1 MRPARRIPIR
11 SAQRKADD
19 RRCRPIPMPTP
30 TLSPGRT
37 TRPRGRLSL
46 LGALA
51 GAALFSCPA
60 GAQDGRAPESQKS
73 KANADRAAE
82 IEASRFCANVAPS
95 IAEARI
101 AWQTKRLSE
110 LDAQVK
116 QRLADLEKAEES
128 VQEWVAKRDAM
139 LKTASED
146 LVAIY
151 ARMQPE
157 NAAIQIGAMD
167 DQMAAA
173 ILGKLKP
180 GVAGAILNEMEAER
194 ASRLA
199 SFLSGASGSEKKS

>member
-1 MRPARRIPIR
+1 MPAVCLSQGLTARAR
-11 SAQRKADD
+11 SAR
-19 RRCRPIPMPTP
+19 M
-30 TLSPGRT
+30 
-37 TRPRGRLSL
+37 L
-46 LGALA
+46 LGA
-51 GAALFSCPA
+51 AAVLLSCPA
-60 GAQDGRAPESQKS
+60 AAQDGRAPEREKP
-73 KANADRAAE
+73 KASADKAAD

-101 AWQTKRLSE
+101 VWQTKRLSE

-116 QRLADLEKAEES
+116 QRLADLEKAEAS

-139 LKTASED
+139 LKAASDD

-157 NAAIQIGAMD
+157 TAASQIGAMD

-173 ILGKLKP
+173 ILAKLKP
-180 GVAGAILNEMEAER
+180 NAAGAILDEMEAER

-199 SFLSGASGSEKKS
+199 AFLSGAAGAKKS